1 MSDLAAEQTG
11 PYVPYAPP
19 APYEQSA
26 TPGQSGQ
33 SGPQGQD
40 DTGFARLAMVTID
53 CADPVALASFY
64 GELLG
69 WETRHVDE
77 HFAILDN
84 PEGGS
89 PLGFGR
95 VTGYRPQPWTEPD
108 GSKHFHLD
116 FYVDDLD
123 EATAKALELGAT
135 EPSYQHG
142 RTLKVLIDPA
152 GHPFGLAP
160 LE

>member
-1 MSDLAAEQTG
+1 MSDLAAEQPA

-26 TPGQSGQ
+26 TSGQ
-33 SGPQGQD
+33 SAQSGQD

-95 VTGYRPQPWTEPD
+95 VTDYRPQPWTEPD

-123 EATAKALELGAT
+123 EATAKALALGAT

-142 RTLKVLIDPA
+142 RTLRVLIDPA

-160 LE
+160 LEQ

>member
-1 MSDLAAEQTG
+1 MSDLASEQ
-11 PYVPYAPP
+11 P
-19 APYEQSA
+19 AQSA
-26 TPGQSGQ
+26 QSVRPAQ
-33 SGPQGQD
+33 SERSAQSVQSAPD
-40 DTGFARLAMVTID
+40 DSGFARLAMVTID

-77 HFAILDN
+77 RFAILDN

-95 VTGYRPQPWTEPD
+95 VTGYRPEPWTEPD

-116 FYVDDLD
+116 FYVDDL
-123 EATAKALELGAT
+123 EESTAKALALGAT

>member
-1 MSDLAAEQTG
+1 MSDLATEPSGRSERPQ
-11 PYVPYAPP
+11 PS
-19 APYEQSA
+19 EQSQPSVPSTRA
-26 TPGQSGQ
+26 EPG
-33 SGPQGQD
+33 

-69 WETRHVDE
+69 WETRHADE

-89 PLGFGR
+89 PIGFGR
-95 VTGYRPQPWTEPD
+95 VTGYRPEPWKEPD

-123 EATAKALELGAT
+123 EATEKALALGAT
-135 EPSYQHG
+135 EPAYQHG
-142 RTLKVLIDPA
+142 RTLRVLIDPA

>member
-1 MSDLAAEQTG
+1 MSDL
-11 PYVPYAPP
+11 VS
-19 APYEQSA
+19 EQSA
-26 TPGQSGQ
+26 PSSQATPSA
-33 SGPQGQD
+33 PAEQGAPG

-95 VTGYRPQPWTEPD
+95 VQGYRPEPWTEPD

-116 FYVDDLD
+116 FYVDDL
-123 EATAKALELGAT
+123 EESTAKALALGAT
-135 EPSYQHG
+135 QPAYQHG

>member
-1 MSDLAAEQTG
+1 MSDLAADPAAG
-11 PYVPYAPP
+11 PTSGLA
-19 APYEQSA
+19 AG
-26 TPGQSGQ
+26 PG
-33 SGPQGQD
+33 

-53 CADPVALASFY
+53 CADPIALAGFY

-69 WETRHVDE
+69 WESRHLDE
-77 HFAILDN
+77 QFAILDN

-95 VTGYRPQPWTEPD
+95 VTGYRPEPWTEPD
-108 GSKHFHLD
+108 GGKHFHLD

-123 EATAKALELGAT
+123 EAIAKALALGAT
-135 EPSYQHG
+135 EPTYQHG

>member
-1 MSDLAAEQTG
+1 MTGSAPTPQEKGRPEMSDLADLAPEQN
-11 PYVPYAPP
+11 
-19 APYEQSA
+19 
-26 TPGQSGQ
+26 
-33 SGPQGQD
+33 

-53 CADPVALASFY
+53 CADPVALAAFY

-95 VTGYRPQPWTEPD
+95 VAGYRPEPWTEPD

-123 EATAKALELGAT
+123 EATARALALGAT
-135 EPSYQHG
+135 EPQYQHG

>member
-1 MSDLAAEQTG
+1 MSDLATEQSERSERPRPSERSERSERTG
-11 PYVPYAPP
+11 P
-19 APYEQSA
+19 
-26 TPGQSGQ
+26 G
-33 SGPQGQD
+33 

-53 CADPVALASFY
+53 CADPVALAAFY

-69 WETRHVDE
+69 WETRHADE

-95 VTGYRPQPWTEPD
+95 VTGYRPEPWTEPD

-123 EATAKALELGAT
+123 EATAKALALGAT
-135 EPSYQHG
+135 EPAYQHG
-142 RTLKVLIDPA
+142 RTLRVLIDPA

>member
-1 MSDLAAEQTG
+1 MSDLATEQSERSQRSEQSQPSERSARTG
-11 PYVPYAPP
+11 P
-19 APYEQSA
+19 
-26 TPGQSGQ
+26 G
-33 SGPQGQD
+33 

-69 WETRHVDE
+69 WETRHADE
-77 HFAILDN
+77 RFAILDN

-95 VTGYRPQPWTEPD
+95 VTGYRPEPWTEPD

-123 EATAKALELGAT
+123 EATAKALALGAT
-135 EPSYQHG
+135 EPAYQHG
-142 RTLKVLIDPA
+142 RTLRVLIDPA
-152 GHPFGLAP
+152 DAAA
-160 LE
+160 

>member
-1 MSDLAAEQTG
+1 MSDLAT
-11 PYVPYAPP
+11 
-19 APYEQSA
+19 EQSERSA
-26 TPGQSGQ
+26 PSERPQPSESG
-33 SGPQGQD
+33 

-53 CADPVALASFY
+53 CADPIALASFY

-69 WETRHVDE
+69 WETRHTDE
-77 HFAILDN
+77 NFAILDN

-95 VTGYRPQPWTEPD
+95 VSGYRPEPWTEPD

-116 FYVDDLD
+116 FYVDDLE
-123 EATAKALELGAT
+123 EATAKALALGAT
-135 EPSYQHG
+135 EPAYQHG
-142 RTLKVLIDPA
+142 RTLRVLIDPA

>member
-26 TPGQSGQ
+26 TSGQSGR

-40 DTGFARLAMVTID
+40 DSGFARLAMVTID

-95 VTGYRPQPWTEPD
+95 VVGYRPEPWTEPD

-123 EATAKALELGAT
+123 EATAKALALGAT

>member
-1 MSDLAAEQTG
+1 MSDLATEQSERSQRSEQPQPSARTG
-11 PYVPYAPP
+11 P
-19 APYEQSA
+19 
-26 TPGQSGQ
+26 G
-33 SGPQGQD
+33 

-69 WETRHVDE
+69 WETRHADE
-77 HFAILDN
+77 RFAILDN

-95 VTGYRPQPWTEPD
+95 VTGYRPEPWTEPD

-123 EATAKALELGAT
+123 EATAKALALGAT
-135 EPSYQHG
+135 EPAYQHG
-142 RTLKVLIDPA
+142 RTLRVLIDPA

>member
-1 MSDLAAEQTG
+1 MSDLAS
-11 PYVPYAPP
+11 
-19 APYEQSA
+19 EQSA
-26 TPGQSGQ
+26 PSSQATPSA
-33 SGPQGQD
+33 SADRDAQG

-53 CADPVALASFY
+53 CADPVALAAFY

-69 WETRHVDE
+69 WETRHTDE
-77 HFAILDN
+77 NFAILDN

-95 VTGYRPQPWTEPD
+95 VNGYRPEPWTQPD

-116 FYVDDLD
+116 FYVDDL
-123 EATAKALELGAT
+123 EESTAKALALGAT
-135 EPSYQHG
+135 EPAYQHG
-142 RTLKVLIDPA
+142 RTLRVLIDPA

>member
-1 MSDLAAEQTG
+1 MTDVAAEQ
-11 PYVPYAPP
+11 
-19 APYEQSA
+19 A
-26 TPGQSGQ
+26 TPV
-33 SGPQGQD
+33 GPAEQN

-53 CADPVALASFY
+53 CADPVALAAFY
-64 GELLG
+64 GALLG

-77 HFAILDN
+77 RFAILDN

-95 VTGYRPQPWTEPD
+95 VSGYRPEPWTEPD
-108 GSKHFHLD
+108 GGKHFHLD
-116 FYVDDLD
+116 FYVDDL
-123 EATAKALELGAT
+123 EAATARALALGAT
-135 EPSYQHG
+135 EPTHQHG

-160 LE
+160 LDA

>member
-1 MSDLAAEQTG
+1 MSDLAAEQSQ
-11 PYVPYAPP
+11 PPAPP
-19 APYEQSA
+19 AQSA
-26 TPGQSGQ
+26 QP
-33 SGPQGQD
+33 GQD

-77 HFAILDN
+77 NFAILDN

-95 VTGYRPQPWTEPD
+95 VTGYRPEPWTEPD

-116 FYVDDLD
+116 FYVDDL
-123 EATAKALELGAT
+123 EESTARALALGAT
-135 EPSYQHG
+135 QPAYQHG